1 MHDIGTGLA
10 DRGHRVRLVT
20 TAPHGVVQRAT
31 VGGMRVTY
39 LRSVL
44 PPRAVRGNLDRQTA
58 FAPWAAAAA
67 LLGGDD
73 VAVAYHYGDG
83 YGLAQVRR
91 RRDRPRLVLKLTGTV
106 RPERIGAIPPHDR
119 MLRSAMAA
127 ADEVWVNSR
136 FAAAELTAFGVP
148 LEVVPA
154 PLDREV
160 FRPPAGGTGRDDAPT
175 VLVTSASQDPR
186 KRIDDVLAAWSGV
199 VAGCPDA
206 RLQIAGAADRATR
219 ARLLGRVDR
228 DVHASVS
235 FLGDLDTPEL
245 VGRYQRAWAVVVPS
259 VHEALGLVTL
269 EALACGTPVVGADS
283 GATPELLAGVV
294 PPAALFAPGD
304 PDALAGAVTEVLRRV
319 AEVGDG
325 AAAGELRAACRA
337 ATARFD
343 AATVLDEVEQRV
355 GALHGGAA

>member
-1 MHDIGTGLA
+1 MHDIGVGLA
-10 DRGHRVRLVT
+10 DRGHRVRLLT
-20 TAPHGVVQRAT
+20 TTPRGVAQRAT
-31 VGGMRVTY
+31 FGGMQVTY

-44 PPRAVRGNLDRQTA
+44 PPRVFRRNLDRETA

-67 LLGGDD
+67 ALGRDD
-73 VAVAYHYGDG
+73 VAIAYHYGDG

-106 RPERIGAIPPHDR
+106 RPERIGEIPPHDR
-119 MLRSAMAA
+119 MLRSAMDA

-136 FAAAELTAFGVP
+136 FAADELAAFGVP

-154 PLDREV
+154 PLDRAV
-160 FRPPAGGTGRDDAPT
+160 FHPPAAGTGRQDAPT

-186 KRIDDVLAAWSGV
+186 KRIADVLSAWPGV

-219 ARLLGRVDR
+219 ASLLGLVDAG
-228 DVHASVS
+228 VHGSVT

-245 VGRYQRAWAVVVPS
+245 VTRYQRAWAVVVPS
-259 VHEALGLVTL
+259 VDEALGLVTL
-269 EALACGTPVVGADS
+269 EALACGTPVVGGDS
-283 GATPELLAGVV
+283 GATPELLAEVA
-294 PPAALFAPGD
+294 PPAALFPPGD
-304 PDALAGAVTEVLRRV
+304 TDALAAAVVEVLRRV

-325 AAAGELRAACRA
+325 AAADELRTACRA
-337 ATARFD
+337 ATTRFD
-343 AATVLDEVEQRV
+343 VSTVLDEVEQRV
-355 GALHGGAA
+355 SALHGGTA